1 MLARL
6 VKILLSLPF
15 LIAAGVFG
23 FYLIFGFFLVDP
35 VAKKLLP
42 WIGEKKLASQLSA
55 QKVAFNPLTLEA
67 TVQGLKLAEKS
78 GKPLAGFDR
87 LYVNLE
93 TSGLFRFAW
102 RIQDVQLSG
111 PRANFVVHPGGRLNW
126 QALIDKLNEDKEPP
140 KDTLPRVLIERIKIE
155 KGDIDY
161 ADANRAGEPF
171 KVSLTPL
178 GIELDGLS
186 TLPEDRGNYLIAAK
200 LPEQGGTLKWKGDV
214 SLNPVKSDGEVA
226 LEGVSLPNLLRVIKT
241 PRNFELP
248 SGTLAAGTRYRFA
261 LVKDKSGPDKSGK
274 PRPDQPWVQI
284 NGANLVV
291 QNLALAPRGGE
302 RVFELAEAKI
312 ENANLDLFK
321 RSVSVAAVNL
331 SGGRLAATREVNGKL
346 DWQTLFAVAGDETPP
361 PAKTE
366 TKPKPPVAS
375 AQPWKIAVNSI
386 HLGDW
391 SARFTDK
398 GFATPLRVEASGFEL
413 NARLEGEA
421 GEKPVIVVG
430 PVNAGLGPVKI
441 FSGTENAAQLD
452 QARLINANFALADN
466 KLGIEAIELSGA
478 KTAVTLDKDKQINWN
493 AILAKHPNAPA
504 AQPAS
509 ASASATGAGLNLNL
523 GKLSIDG
530 VEVAVTD
537 ESAPTP
543 VKLDIVNGRAQ
554 VRDISLD
561 LNKPLPVEAGLSI
574 KQGGAFKASGNVIPG
589 KASGKLNLKL
599 AGLSFKPFAPYVNQF
614 ARLKLQSGALSSS
627 GRLNFAKGR
636 EAMKLDY
643 DGGFAVD
650 SLAITEED
658 TDEAFL
664 GWEKLSSDSLEFN
677 LGPNSLRM
685 SELVAVKP
693 FGKVIIFEDKSINLK
708 RILRSSEPPKPE
720 QAANENKAAEEPEA
734 DAAPLAPAATPSAP
748 AASDK
753 PSFPLAIER
762 LRIEEANAEFADL
775 SLTPQFGTRMHSLT
789 GVVTGLSTDPETT
802 AQVELD
808 GKVDEFGSARVR
820 GSVQPFKATDFTD
833 LKLTFRNLEM
843 ANLTPYSGKFAGRR
857 IDSGRLSV
865 DLEYKI
871 KNRQLA
877 GENKFVINKLKLGE
891 RVDSKDALKLPLDLA
906 IALLEDSNGV
916 IDLDLPISGS
926 LDDPKF
932 SYGKIIWKAI
942 VNVLTKL
949 VTAPFRALGKLLGV
963 NSEKLEAVT
972 FDPGSS
978 KLLPPEQEK
987 LKMLAEAMA
996 KRPALTLTLEPG
1008 FDPVADRRALQ
1019 EQAMRREAAAVAGT
1033 KLAPSEAPGPVDVN
1047 HYKIQTWLED
1057 RYIALSGK
1065 EDYKKLRAS
1074 FQDKNAGAAT
1084 RVMESETVERL
1095 ARRFKTRDPGPASA
1109 FHAELVERLTQKIA
1123 IDDNELNKL
1132 AQARGRTMREELVK
1146 RGLDAGRL
1154 SSGNPVVQEA
1164 KDKQV
1169 GSKMSLGVGKKPAAE
1184 SPKPEL
1190 PNAPAPAV
1198 PVSP

>member
-1 MLARL
+1 VLARL
-6 VKILLSLPF
+6 TKILLSLPF

-23 FYLIFGFFLVDP
+23 VYLIFGFFLVDP

-42 WIGEKKLASQLSA
+42 WVGENKLASQLSA
-55 QKVAFNPLTLEA
+55 EKVEFNPLTLEA
-67 TVQGLKLAEKS
+67 TVHGLKLAEKS
-78 GKPLAGFDR
+78 GKPLAGFDK
-87 LYVNLE
+87 LYLNLE
-93 TSGLFRFAW
+93 TTGLFRFAW
-102 RIQDVQLSG
+102 RIQDIQLSG

-126 QALIDKLNEDKEPP
+126 AELIAKLNEDKEPP
-140 KDTLPRVLIERIKIE
+140 KDTMPRVLIDHIKIE

-161 ADANRAGEPF
+161 TDANRAGEPF
-171 KVSLTPL
+171 VVSLQPL

-200 LPEQGGTLKWKGDV
+200 LPEHGGTLKWKGDV
-214 SLNPVKSDGEVA
+214 SLNPVKSDGEIA
-226 LEGVSLPNLLRVIKT
+226 LEGVSLPKLLLVIKT
-241 PRNFELP
+241 PRNFEMP

-274 PRPDQPWVQI
+274 PKPDQPWVQI
-284 NGANLVV
+284 NGANLIV
-291 QNLALAPRGGE
+291 QNLALAPRGGGE

-321 RSVSVAAVNL
+321 RSVNVAAVSL

-346 DWQTLFAVAGDETPP
+346 DWQTLFAIAEDVPPP
-361 PAKTE
+361 PAKTK
-366 TKPKPPVAS
+366 TKTGSKPATSS
-375 AQPWKIAVNSI
+375 AQPWKIAVSSI
-386 HLGDW
+386 QLGDW

-413 NARLEGEA
+413 NARLDGEV
-421 GEKPVIVVG
+421 GEKPLIVVG
-430 PVNAGLGPVKI
+430 PVNAGLGPVKV

-452 QARLINANFALADN
+452 QVRLVNANFALADN
-466 KLGIEAIELSGA
+466 NLSIEAVELSRA
-478 KTAVTLDKDKQINWN
+478 KTAVMLDKNKQINWN
-493 AILAKHPNAPA
+493 AILTKHSNAPA
-504 AQPAS
+504 TQS
-509 ASASATGAGLNLNL
+509 ASNAPSATGPGMNLNL

-530 VEVAVTD
+530 IEVAVTD
-537 ESAPTP
+537 ESTPTP

-574 KQGGAFKASGNVIPG
+574 KQGGSFKASGNVIPG
-589 KASGKLNLKL
+589 KSSGKLNLKL

-627 GRLNFAKGR
+627 GRLNFAKGK

-677 LGPNSLRM
+677 LGPNRLHMR
-685 SELVAVKP
+685 ELVAVKP
-693 FGKVIIFEDKSINLK
+693 FGKVIIFEDKTINLK
-708 RILRSSEPPKPE
+708 RILRSSESAKPVVENEEGKSQEETQTAAAAVPPPPSSEAVSDSGK
-720 QAANENKAAEEPEA
+720 KA
-734 DAAPLAPAATPSAP
+734 D
-748 AASDK
+748 
-753 PSFPLAIER
+753 FPLVVER
-762 LRIEEANAEFADL
+762 LSIEEANAEFADL
-775 SLTPQFGTRMHSLT
+775 SLTPQFGTRMHSLS
-789 GVVTGLSTDPETT
+789 GIVTGLSTDPATF

-820 GSVQPFKATDFTD
+820 GSIQPFKATEFTD
-833 LKLTFRNLEM
+833 LKLSFQNLEM
-843 ANLTPYSGKFAGRR
+843 TNLTPYSGKFAGRR

-891 RVDSKDALKLPLDLA
+891 RVDSPDAMKLPLDLA
-906 IALLEDSNGV
+906 IALLEDSNGI

-932 SYGKIIWKAI
+932 SYGRIIWKAI

-963 NSEKLEAVT
+963 SSEKLEAVT

-978 KLLPPEQEK
+978 RLLPPEQEK

-1019 EQAMRREAAAVAGT
+1019 ELAIRRQAADMAGLKVA
-1033 KLAPSEAPGPVDVN
+1033 PNEAPGPVDVN
-1047 HYKIQTWLED
+1047 LYKIQTWLED
-1057 RYIALSGK
+1057 RYKAAAGK

-1074 FQDKNAGAAT
+1074 FQDKDAGAAA
-1084 RVMESETVERL
+1084 RVMESEMVERL

-1109 FHAELVERLTQKIA
+1109 FHAELLERLTQKTV
-1123 IDDNELNKL
+1123 IDDSELNKL
-1132 AQARGRTMREELVK
+1132 AQSRSQAMREELVK
-1146 RGLDAGRL
+1146 RGLDAARVKVGE
-1154 SSGNPVVQEA
+1154 PVKQEA

-1169 GSKMSLGVGKKPAAE
+1169 GSKMSLGVGKK
-1184 SPKPEL
+1184 STPE
-1190 PNAPAPAV
+1190 PGNAV
-1198 PVSP
+1198 PVTP